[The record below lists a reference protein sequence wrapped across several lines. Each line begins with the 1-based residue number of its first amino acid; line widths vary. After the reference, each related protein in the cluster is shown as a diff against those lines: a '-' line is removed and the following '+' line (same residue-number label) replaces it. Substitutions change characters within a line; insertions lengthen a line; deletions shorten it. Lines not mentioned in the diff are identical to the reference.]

1 MCDRQIFGFEDLPGC
16 QVFDDVPPGTM
27 MIVHSALV
35 SLRAAGACPALC
47 GCEDNLDLQVTLRKR
62 SP

>member
-1 MCDRQIFGFEDLPGC
+1 LCRDRQIFGFEDLPGC

-35 SLRAAGACPALC
+35 RLSAGLCPSCLVR
-47 GCEDNLDLQVTLRKR
+47 L
-62 SP
+62 

>member
-1 MCDRQIFGFEDLPGC
+1 MRRQIFGFEDLPGC

-35 SLRAAGACPALC
+35 RSQRLGCACPAC

>member
-1 MCDRQIFGFEDLPGC
+1 MRRQIFGFEDLPGC

-35 SLRAAGACPALC
+35 RSQRLGLCLSCLRL
-47 GCEDNLDLQVTLRKR
+47 
-62 SP
+62 